1 VSLLDLNE
9 VSKHFGGVRAVDG
22 VDLNVDERQI
32 VSVIGPN
39 GAGKTTL
46 FNIVTGFY
54 EPTGGSIIFNG
65 VNITGLKPNQV
76 TSVGI
81 ARTFQSV
88 RLFKNMTVLENVMVG
103 QHPRTKA
110 GVLAAVFHSPRA
122 RSEENSIKK
131 KAEDMLAFFG
141 DRFPRTLHG
150 ELAAGLSYADRR
162 RLEIARAM
170 ASEPKLLL
178 LDEPAAGMNPR
189 ETEGLT
195 KLIARL
201 RDELGLTVVVVEH
214 DMRVVK
220 GVSDRVA
227 ALDYGK
233 KIAEGTY
240 EEVSGNDQVIEAYL
254 GKRHEDTRDRQAA
267 SSDGSAPA
275 ARGEA
280 EDTGATRA

>member
-1 VSLLDLNE
+1 MTLLELDN
-9 VSKHFGGVRAVDG
+9 VSKFFGGVRAVDG
-22 VDLNVDERQI
+22 VDLVVNQGEI

-54 EPTGGSIIFNG
+54 EPTEGTITFGGF
-65 VNITGLKPNQV
+65 NITGLKPNQV
-76 TSVGI
+76 TGAGI
-81 ARTFQSV
+81 ARTFQAV
-88 RLFKNMTVLENVMVG
+88 RLFKNMTVIENVMVG
-103 QHPRTKA
+103 QHPRTRVGIFGA
-110 GVLAAVFHSPRA
+110 IFRPPGS
-122 RSEENSIKK
+122 RSEEKK
-131 KAEDMLAFFG
+131 IVQRARDMLAFFG
-141 DRFPRTLHG
+141 DRFPRRLHD

-195 KLIARL
+195 TLIGRL
-201 RDELGLTVVVVEH
+201 RDELELTVVVVEH

-220 GVSDRVA
+220 GVSDRVV

-233 KIAEGTY
+233 KIAEGSY
-240 EEVSGNDQVIEAYL
+240 QEVSSNEQVIEAYL
-254 GKRHEDTRDRQAA
+254 GKRHEDSRAA
-267 SSDGSAPA
+267 AGTST
-275 ARGEA
+275 EA
-280 EDTGATRA
+280 EGQ

>member
-1 VSLLDLNE
+1 MSLLQLE
-9 VSKHFGGVRAVDG
+9 GVSKYFGGVKAVDG
-22 VDLNVDERQI
+22 VDLVVNQGEI

-46 FNIVTGFY
+46 FNVVTGFND
-54 EPTGGSIIFNG
+54 PTTGKITFDGFD
-65 VNITGLKPNQV
+65 ITGLKPNQV
-76 TSVGI
+76 TRAGV
-81 ARTFQSV
+81 ARTYQAV
-88 RLFKNMTVLENVMVG
+88 RLFKNMSVLENVMVG
-103 QHPRTKA
+103 QHSRTRSGIFGAIVRPPGTKNEEKKIA
-110 GVLAAVFHSPRA
+110 KRA
-122 RSEENSIKK
+122 R
-131 KAEDMLAFFG
+131 DMLAFFG
-141 DRFPRTLHG
+141 DRFPRKLHD

-170 ASEPKLLL
+170 ATEPKLLL

-195 KLIARL
+195 ALIARI

-233 KIAEGTY
+233 KIAEGSY
-240 EEVSGNDQVIEAYL
+240 DEVSSDEHVIEAYL
-254 GKRHEDTRDRQAA
+254 GKKHEDTRGREQAVA
-267 SSDGSAPA
+267 GPTETEG
-275 ARGEA
+275 R
-280 EDTGATRA
+280 